1 MYADISKMPTINDIF
16 KTNVSSNNTIK
27 RSSGVRGYL
36 PQERA
41 SYGAKRRQMD
51 LDVSLKGGRF
61 LKLDL
66 YCCVLIRNCRDYD
79 AYCVILIRICIILY
93 SITSAANL

>member
-41 SYGAKRRQMD
+41 SCGDKRRQMD
-51 LDVSLKGGRF
+51 LDVSLRWKVGEIRSI
-61 LKLDL
+61 LLCSDKKL
-66 YCCVLIRNCRDYD
+66 
-79 AYCVILIRICIILY
+79 
-93 SITSAANL
+93 S

>member
-1 MYADISKMPTINDIF
+1 MMWEMYADIPKMPTINDIF
-16 KTNVSSNNTIK
+16 KTNVTSKKTIK

-51 LDVSLKGGRF
+51 LDVSLWWSVF
-61 LKLDL
+61 E
-66 YCCVLIRNCRDYD
+66 IR
-79 AYCVILIRICIILY
+79 
-93 SITSAANL
+93 SIVVFVY